1 MMFDEPGGVFYPVT
15 SEQAKKIKLHEVI
28 NETIFAN
35 ANHRQAIE

>member
-1 MMFDEPGGVFYPVT
+1 YPVT

>member
-28 NETIFAN
+28 NGV
-35 ANHRQAIE
+35 